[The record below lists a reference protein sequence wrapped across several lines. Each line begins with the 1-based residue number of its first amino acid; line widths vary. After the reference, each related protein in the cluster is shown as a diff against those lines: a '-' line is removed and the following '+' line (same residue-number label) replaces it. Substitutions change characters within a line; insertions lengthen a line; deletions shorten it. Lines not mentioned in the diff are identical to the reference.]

1 MMDMVCAPAALSGT
15 VEAPPS
21 KSASHRAVICA
32 ALAEGTTTLTNISYS
47 QDIEATLRCVQALGA
62 GVERGEDW
70 VKVGG
75 IRRAAKEALLP
86 CGESGSTLRFFI
98 PIAGALGCRATFTG
112 EGKLPSRPIGPLV
125 EAMTPHGIVFD
136 YHNTMPFSI
145 SGKMSGGEIHI
156 AGDVSSQYLTG
167 LLFAAPLI
175 QENSRILLS
184 THLASRPYVEMT
196 LQMMEEFGIQIDPLP
211 NGWRIP
217 GGQRY
222 QAKERYGVERDCS
235 NAAFFL
241 TAGAIGKEPVTVT
254 GLNPNTAQG
263 DREII
268 PLLERF
274 GAKVQQ
280 EKERV
285 TVSPGKLKA
294 IRIDAEEIPDLVP
307 ILCVAA
313 GYAEGTTEI
322 YHVGRLRLKES
333 DRLTAMA
340 DCLERLGGK
349 AEVKEDSILVTGSP
363 LHSGTV
369 SGYNDHRIVM
379 SMAIAALGASGPVT
393 VQGVQAVRKS
403 YPNFFEDYEKLGGNC
418 HAVSVE

>member
-1 MMDMVCAPAALSGT
+1 MMDMICAPAILKGS

-32 ALAEGTTTLTNISYS
+32 ALARGKTVLDNISFS
-47 QDIEATLRCVQALGA
+47 QDIEATLNCAQALGA
-62 GVERGEDW
+62 QVEKGNGW
-70 VKVGG
+70 VKIQG
-75 IRRAAKEALLP
+75 IRQAPVHGVLP

-98 PIAGALGCRATFTG
+98 PIAGALGCKATFTG
-112 EGKLPSRPIGPLV
+112 EGKLPTRPIAPLV
-125 EAMTPHGIVFD
+125 EAMSPHGIVFD

-145 SGKMSGGEIHI
+145 SGKMTGGDISI
-156 AGDVSSQYLTG
+156 AGDISSQYLTG
-167 LLFAAPLI
+167 LLFAAPLL
-175 QENSRILLS
+175 EEDSRILL
-184 THLASRPYVEMT
+184 TTRLASRPYVEMT
-196 LQMMEEFGIQIDPLP
+196 LQMMGEFGIQIEDLP

-217 GGQRY
+217 GGQAY
-222 QAKERYGVERDCS
+222 QSKGYAVERDCS
-235 NAAFFL
+235 NGAFFL
-241 TAGAIGKEPVTVT
+241 TAGAVGKEPVTVI
-254 GLNPNTAQG
+254 GLNPHTAQG

-274 GAKVQQ
+274 GARVER
-280 EKERV
+280 EKGRT

-294 IRIDAEEIPDLVP
+294 ISIDAGDIPDLVP

-313 GYAEGTTEI
+313 SYAEGTTEI

-333 DRLTAMA
+333 DRLSAMA
-340 DCLERLGGK
+340 DCLERLGGR

-363 LHSGTV
+363 LHGGTV

-393 VQGVQAVRKS
+393 IQGAQAVKKS
-403 YPNFFEDYEKLGGNC
+403 YPNFFEDYQKLGGNC
-418 HAVSVE
+418 HAVNME